1 MTNPA
6 KVKSAQR
13 TLRLLELLA
22 QNRNGITFTEIQE
35 SLNIPKSSTF
45 NLIQELLDNNY
56 IIYNDQKKLYYAGLE
71 YIKLCTTCMKNT
83 DLLEEL
89 SLLTS
94 DIGKELNQTTHAGAL
109 DGKSIIYLAKY
120 ESNSRLSLM
129 NNIGLKL
136 PAHCTALGKILLTQ
150 YTDEEIKTLYNNYTF
165 EKLTENSIDSL
176 DRLLKELIVFK
187 HRDYSEE
194 LCEASIYTAC
204 IALPIRVNG
213 KIIAAVS
220 LTLPIEFYKN
230 KDIKYIV
237 NTMKKHILN
246 TESRLFA

>member
-1 MTNPA
+1 M
-6 KVKSAQR
+6 
-13 TLRLLELLA
+13 
-22 QNRNGITFTEIQE
+22 
-35 SLNIPKSSTF
+35 
-45 NLIQELLDNNY
+45 
-56 IIYNDQKKLYYAGLE
+56 
-71 YIKLCTTCMKNT
+71 
-83 DLLEEL
+83 
-89 SLLTS
+89 
-94 DIGKELNQTTHAGAL
+94 
-109 DGKSIIYLAKY
+109 
-120 ESNSRLSLM
+120 
-129 NNIGLKL
+129 
-136 PAHCTALGKILLTQ
+136 
-150 YTDEEIKTLYNNYTF
+150 YNNYTF